1 MNQLINS
8 LMMNIDTSNNLISND
23 IIEGIFLSLQYEY
36 KDDINKI
43 IKESIVFLKENTLTN
58 TQIYN
63 TLKDFFWIRRDY
75 IYIEF
80 NVRFHELC
88 KIIEKE
94 LLTLNES
101 SESNDSNESS
111 ESSNSNRSNEV
122 EEPRTS
128 SINNRFLNLFNIEYI
143 NTPNNA
149 NIFTDPFRNNVEY
162 IGLQDLVYQP
172 IQYPFYNI
180 QFVEYPINNNILFN
194 TAIDMFNIILTNP
207 IINQQPMNDVKNVIN
222 TDELDKLP
230 IKTLAEV
237 DNEKHKSCAICL
249 DEYDKE
255 SQLRIL
261 NCEHSFHKDCID
273 KWLIEC
279 NYKCPV
285 CRDDSNKHHSEV

>member
-8 LMMNIDTSNNLISND
+8 LMINIDTSNNIISND
-23 IIEGIFLSLQYEY
+23 IVEGIFLSLQYEY

-43 IKESIVFLKENTLTN
+43 IKESVVFLKENTLTN
-58 TQIYN
+58 SQIYD

-80 NVRFHELC
+80 NIRFHELC
-88 KIIEKE
+88 KIIEEE
-94 LLTLNES
+94 LYPPS
-101 SESNDSNESS
+101 DSS
-111 ESSNSNRSNEV
+111 ESSNSDESTEV

-149 NIFTDPFRNNVEY
+149 NIFTDPFRNNIDY
-162 IGLQDLVYQP
+162 IGLQNVGYQP

-180 QFVEYPINNNILFN
+180 QLLEYPIINNNILFN

-207 IINQQPMNDVKNVIN
+207 VINQQPLNDVKNVIN

-237 DNEKHKSCAICL
+237 DNEKHKCCSICL
-249 DEYDKE
+249 DEYEKE

>member
-8 LMMNIDTSNNLISND
+8 LMMNIDTSNNIISND
-23 IIEGIFLSLQYEY
+23 IVEGIFLSLQYEY

-43 IKESIVFLKENTLTN
+43 IKESVVFLKENTLTN
-58 TQIYN
+58 SQIYD

-80 NVRFHELC
+80 NIRFHELC
-88 KIIEKE
+88 KIIEEE
-94 LLTLNES
+94 LYPPS
-101 SESNDSNESS
+101 ESS
-111 ESSNSNRSNEV
+111 ESSNSDESTEV

-149 NIFTDPFRNNVEY
+149 NIFTDPFRNNVDY
-162 IGLQDLVYQP
+162 IGLQNWGYQP

-180 QFVEYPINNNILFN
+180 QLLEYPIINNDILFD

-207 IINQQPMNDVKNVIN
+207 IINQQPLNDVKNVIN
-222 TDELDKLP
+222 IDELDKLP